1 MHTKVLMNSMTPF
14 EAFINDVTND
24 AFLVAVENESGKIT
38 IPELDSIVFAHPYY
52 EEVSMDTIE
61 DAVEKIEVILAKN
74 NRI

>member
-38 IPELDSIVFAHPYY
+38 IPELDSIVMAHPYY
-52 EEVSMDTIE
+52 EEVSLDTIE
-61 DAVEKIEVILAKN
+61 DAVEKIEEILAKN